1 MGTPPDLRQKKSKKK
16 TKMLTVLLPL
26 ALIAIAFADHHK
38 EVDPLH
44 YQVDITSED
53 SSYNFGVDDDDTD
66 KSDEAGRRAWNR
78 ANNVAQMIQNK
89 IEKAH
94 NECDYWP
101 RKDNE
106 RCLRA
111 VTACILE
118 PLTLI
123 GELKRHMNLISERC
137 DELNLG
143 NNKGAK
149 AAIKSAKASAKQVVE
164 YVLKQERWAKTFCGS
179 QDDACKDNVE
189 CKILADVAD
198 IYRDNIELQAC
209 DIKREDYETTYPD
222 EPPSPKTRKN

>member
-1 MGTPPDLRQKKSKKK
+1 MGTPPDLRQKNQKKK
-16 TKMLTVLLPL
+16 QKCRLFCCLWLLLQLLLLIIIKKLIHCIIKSISLRKIRHTTLELMMMILINQMKLVAVLG
-26 ALIAIAFADHHK
+26 I
-38 EVDPLH
+38 V
-44 YQVDITSED
+44 
-53 SSYNFGVDDDDTD
+53 
-66 KSDEAGRRAWNR
+66 
-78 ANNVAQMIQNK
+78 NNVAQMIQNK

-101 RKDNE
+101 REDNE

-118 PLTLI
+118 TLALI
-123 GELKRHMNLISERC
+123 GELKRHMNLKSERC